1 METELENR
9 KIEMD
14 EDILKILNTSRKW
27 TMFLA
32 VTGYIF
38 LGLFVVLGLLAGTF
52 LTTFKSTETGMGI
65 PESFTLIAIPVTAVI
80 LFFPGFFL
88 IRYSKYMSHA
98 AQHYD
103 KVLLL
108 RAFKNL
114 KNYFAYIGILIII
127 FLAVYII
134 ALVVAGS
141 SVSLFNGPG

>member
-1 METELENR
+1 MEPELENR
-9 KIEMD
+9 KIEID
-14 EDILKILNTSRKW
+14 EDTLKILNTSRKW

-38 LGLFVVLGLLAGTF
+38 LGLFIVLGLLAGTF
-52 LTTFKSTETGMGI
+52 LTTFKSGETGLGI
-65 PESFTLIAIPVTAVI
+65 PESFTLIAIPVSAVI

-88 IRYSKYMSHA
+88 IRYSKYMAHA
-98 AQHYD
+98 VQHYD
-103 KVLLL
+103 KEALHRSL
-108 RAFKNL
+108 RNL
-114 KNYFAYIGILIII
+114 KNYFSYIGILIII